1 MKPFIISQ
9 RKNKK
14 NEKNQA
20 SVQLPT
26 KSATELLK
34 LTTLHT
40 RDVCVGVSVP
50 LLTESSPSR
59 SLPRH
64 CRQVQSLQVSLPHLS
79 LAVSGNANWPSR
91 AWQEP
96 PHWTSCHMMPSVIV
110 LLKSYSPAVLP
121 LSQSSSP
128 KLLSSVCVCER
139 ECARVR
145 ARLSSLRDVCG
156 REQSGRLNQVVWLL
170 ERLGVSGME
179 ARGSTVKNQH
189 HPTHVIEKKC
199 GNTKWEASPKLR
211 SKF

>member
-1 MKPFIISQ
+1 MIVSSLAQVFLFEAIYHFSVKK
-9 RKNKK
+9 RKS
-14 NEKNQA
+14 EKNQA

-40 RDVCVGVSVP
+40 RDVCVGISVP
-50 LLTESSPSR
+50 LLTESSPSY

-128 KLLSSVCVCER
+128 KLLSSGVCVWERVRVCVC
-139 ECARVR
+139 ARACPPSGTCVGGSR
-145 ARLSSLRDVCG
+145 VGGSIRLCG
-156 REQSGRLNQVVWLL
+156 YWRGWEWVEWKL
-170 ERLGVSGME
+170 EVPQLK
-179 ARGSTVKNQH
+179 T
-189 HPTHVIEKKC
+189 
-199 GNTKWEASPKLR
+199 NTIQLT
-211 SKF
+211 